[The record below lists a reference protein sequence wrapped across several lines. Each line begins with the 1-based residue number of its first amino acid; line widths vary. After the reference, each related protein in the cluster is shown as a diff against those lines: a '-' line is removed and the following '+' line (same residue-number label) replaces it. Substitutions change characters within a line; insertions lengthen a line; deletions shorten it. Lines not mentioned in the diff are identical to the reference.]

1 MKVLLIED
9 STEIVDIVAITL
21 KLRWPEVTLVSS
33 FLGKEGVKLV
43 KKELPDIVVLDLGLP
58 DMDGFQVL
66 RSIREFS
73 DVPLVILT
81 VRGDEMDKI
90 RGLELGADDYIVKP
104 FSPAELLAR
113 LKALLRRSQVSKT
126 SAGTDDKLPDKLPTL
141 FIKGR
146 LRIDLTSQEVSIDDK
161 LLKLGPREY
170 DLLYCL
176 VTNEGEVVSNQM
188 LLEKVFPENKDDI
201 RLLEVYMK
209 KLREKLKVNPDDPEI
224 ILNEGGMGYKFVR

>member
-126 SAGTDDKLPDKLPTL
+126 SAKADDKLPTL